1 MNSSDT
7 NVSLHDSPDNHG
19 SVVNLVSWFLIICSF
34 LLVCTRLVTK
44 WGVSKSFHVDDTMI
58 VASLVFSIAQTIAA
72 SIAVGNGLG
81 RHQDTLSGDDIIAF
95 QKSYYAANVLF
106 VASQAFSKLSVIFFI
121 RVISPINF
129 HRILTWILI
138 GATLAWALT
147 SILVLIFQCD
157 PPGTWKILGDEC
169 IDQDAMWNYIN
180 TVDIVLDFCLIWLPF
195 VVVWKLQTHLQRKIT
210 VISCFATRIL
220 TIAALIWQMRESQT
234 VSDHQDA
241 TFTYWLIG
249 VAMTLAQNLGI
260 MTASAPYLKPFL
272 DSLESGMIRSDD
284 LRRRG
289 NVTGKSLYGYGRK
302 QDGSGAS
309 KSTHSTSHELGNLGM
324 VNSQV
329 TTSVTVGTAH
339 NAPEWDASSRS
350 SQAKLIKQVKSWGV
364 TSSPTPAAE

>member
-19 SVVNLVSWFLIICSF
+19 SVVNVVSWFLGICSF

-58 VASLVFSIAQTIAA
+58 VVSLVFSIAQTIAA

-81 RHQDTLSGDDIIAF
+81 RHQNILSDDNIIFF

-121 RVISPINF
+121 RVISPIDF
-129 HRILTWILI
+129 HRILTLILTV
-138 GATLAWALT
+138 ATLAWASSSVLM
-147 SILVLIFQCD
+147 LIFQCD
-157 PPGTWKILGDEC
+157 TPGTWRILGDNC
-169 IDQDAMWNYIN
+169 INQNAMWNYIN

-195 VVVWKLQTHLQRKIT
+195 VVVWKLQTHLKRKIA

-220 TIAALIWQMRESQT
+220 TIAALIWQMIESQK
-234 VSDHQDA
+234 VSNHQDA
-241 TFTYWLIG
+241 TFAYWLIG

-289 NVTGKSLYGYGRK
+289 NATGKSSYGYWRK

-309 KSTHSTSHELGNLGM
+309 KSTNSASHELGNLGM
-324 VNSQV
+324 ANAEVI
-329 TTSVTVGTAH
+329 TSVTVGTAH
-339 NAPEWDASSRS
+339 NPPEWDASSRS
-350 SQAKLIKQVKSWGV
+350 SQTKLIKQVKSWGV
-364 TSSPTPAAE
+364 TSSPTPPAE

>member
-1 MNSSDT
+1 MNASDT

-19 SVVNLVSWFLIICSF
+19 
-34 LLVCTRLVTK
+34 LVTK

-81 RHQDTLSGDDIIAF
+81 RHQDTLSGDNIIAF

-157 PPGTWKILGDEC
+157 PPGTWEILGDEC
-169 IDQDAMWNYIN
+169 IDQDSMWNYIN

-220 TIAALIWQMRESQT
+220 TIAALIWQMIESQT
-234 VSDHQDA
+234 VSNHQDA

-289 NVTGKSLYGYGRK
+289 NATGKSLYGYGRK

-339 NAPEWDASSRS
+339 GAPEWDASSRS